1 MLIQHGVPWALPKV
15 RQKPRGA
22 GKGAILEAGLVQLA
36 GGRFRFLGAGSVRPE
51 GPRGASPHV
60 M

>member
-1 MLIQHGVPWALPKV
+1 MLTQYGMPWALPKV

-22 GKGAILEAGLVQLA
+22 GKGAALEAGLVQLA
-36 GGRFRFLGAGSVRPE
+36 GGRFRFLGAGSVSSE
-51 GPRGASPHV
+51 GTRGASPHV